1 MSTKIEFNEA
11 WALEFYRRGWSDP
24 HIEKELGLPPRTIG
38 NWRRRNGLPSNYP
51 SGWAGLSTEERRQVI
66 RRRQEEYAAERDAK
80 LRAQKEMEERRAGE
94 CLKCKYQGTLDGYEI
109 CCDFCN
115 ITGHCRT
122 TMPKRE
128 DGRCPA
134 FEEGEPVRR
143 EILFFEK
150 PVKIVRKRR
159 MRYNHERMLELYMEG
174 RSDAEIGA
182 EAGCEK
188 STVYAWR
195 HRNMLPANEHVN
207 EPKYDGAKFRELY
220 DRKLSDNKI
229 ARECGCTESTVSRWR
244 HSNGLPAW
252 GHGMKMD
259 PVKAREL
266 YDQGLSD
273 LLIANALGCG
283 ETTIGRWRAGQGLPS
298 QREKKRGAKHDE

>member
-1 MSTKIEFNEA
+1 MEKIIFNEA
-11 WALEFYRRGWSDP
+11 WALEFYRKGWSDA

-51 SGWAGLSTEERRQVI
+51 SGWAALSKEERQQII
-66 RRRQEEYAAERDAK
+66 RRRQAEYQAEKDAK
-80 LRAQKEMEERRAGE
+80 LRARMEAEKQKAVLCRKCRYRGILAG
-94 CLKCKYQGTLDGYEI
+94 TTDI
-109 CCDFCN
+109 MCDFAW
-115 ITGHCRT
+115 ITGRCRT
-122 TMPKRE
+122 AMPKRE
-128 DGRCPA
+128 DGQCPA
-134 FEEGEPVRR
+134 FDEGEPIQR
-143 EILFFEK
+143 EVIFMER
-150 PVKIVRKRR
+150 PIKIVRQRS
-159 MRYNHERMLELYMEG
+159 MRFSHELMLALYMEG
-174 RSDAEIGA
+174 KSDSEIGTA
-182 EAGCEK
+182 AGCDK

-195 HRNMLPANEHVN
+195 HRNQLPANEHVN

-298 QREKKRGAKHDE
+298 QREKKRGNK